1 MVLGILGGMGPL
13 ASAEFLDTIYKL
25 NITGPEQTA
34 PVCLLH
40 SDPTFP
46 DRTKAILSGDVR
58 ELTRRLENAL
68 ERLAAAGADRIVIA
82 CITVHHVL
90 PELPDE
96 LRARV
101 ISLLDLVIEEVL
113 RSPRPLLLLATD
125 GTLAAGVFERQER
138 WGLIAPQVGF
148 LDAAD
153 QRTLHDWIYRLK
165 ERHHPRE
172 CMEWLDSLPA
182 KYGKEGFIF
191 GCTEL
196 HIVHK
201 YFERDARR
209 FDRRAID
216 PLLIAAREWRRFAA
230 ASGLDKS

>member
-13 ASAEFLDTIYKL
+13 ASAAFLDTIYQL
-25 NITGPEQTA
+25 NIAGPEQTA

-46 DRTKAILSGDVR
+46 DRTKAILSGDTR
-58 ELTRRLENAL
+58 ELTRRLESAL
-68 ERLAAAGADRIVIA
+68 KRLTAAGADRIVIA
-82 CITVHHVL
+82 CVTAHHVL

-101 ISLLDLVIEEVL
+101 ISLPELVIDEAL

-125 GTLAAGVFERQER
+125 GTRAAGVFERQER
-138 WGLIAPQVGF
+138 WGLIAPRVGF
-148 LDAAD
+148 LDATD
-153 QRTLHDWIYRLK
+153 QRTLHEWIYRLK
-165 ERHHPRE
+165 ERHCPRE

-201 YFERDARR
+201 DFERTAHR
-209 FDRRAID
+209 FDGRAID
-216 PLLIAAREWRRFAA
+216 PLLIAAREWRRLAA
-230 ASGLDKS
+230 AGGL